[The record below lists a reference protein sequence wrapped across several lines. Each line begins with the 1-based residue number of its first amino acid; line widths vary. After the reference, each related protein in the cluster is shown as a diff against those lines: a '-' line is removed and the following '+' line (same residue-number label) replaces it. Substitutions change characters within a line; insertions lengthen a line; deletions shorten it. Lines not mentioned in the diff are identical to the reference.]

1 MLFKIMN
8 NNLIKKLLALTISI
22 YLIISIFIVSY
33 AENYEWTVVD
43 NLEVIETNSEIE
55 GMDNNNETTKEDEL
69 NLQSES
75 AILIEQTTRSNII

>member
-22 YLIISIFIVSY
+22 YLITSIFIVSY
-33 AENYEWTVVD
+33 AENYEWTVV
-43 NLEVIETNSEIE
+43 NNIEIIETNSEIE
-55 GMDNNNETTKEDEL
+55 GMDNNNEITKEDEL